1 MRRSSF
7 AVVLIAGVL
16 LSGCREDG
24 TVTVRSLAF
33 SGVQAVNVSLLKAA
47 IATRE
52 DSRVPIAG
60 IRLPW
65 SKERQT
71 FDRTR
76 LDADVK
82 RIEAFYADRG
92 YPDAT
97 VSRVDIQYNE
107 RQDEVD
113 VTVVIVEGD
122 PVLVKVIDLHGFDA
136 LPATKLAD
144 LRKRLPLQVGRAR
157 DRQLVVASHDLSVNA
172 LRNEGYAYA
181 SVVTAERPTERPREV
196 LVSFTADTGPVSH
209 FGPVEITG
217 TRSVGAGVIR
227 RQLLFKPGDL
237 YRRSIVQD
245 TQRRLY
251 GMELFQFV
259 NIELLQPDGRDP
271 VVRTRVTVA
280 EGRHQ
285 RVKGGVGY
293 GTEEK
298 ARVDGEYRH
307 VNFLGG
313 ARSAVLHGRWSSL
326 DRGVRAEVLQP
337 YLFSPQLSLAADG
350 QRWYTFTPAYESI
363 VTGGKVAMMHR
374 TSQRFAWAASL
385 TSQRATSAIGQAALE
400 DPDLYNDLIAL
411 GLDPTTGKQEG
422 VLAAFGFNLQ
432 RSVTD
437 RLLDP
442 HRGYQVTIDA
452 EQAGRLLPGRFHY
465 HAAAIDARY
474 YHPLSERVVVA
485 GRIQA
490 GGIRGDG
497 DDPANV
503 PFAKKYFLGGAT
515 SIRGWGRY
523 EVSPLSASGLPI
535 GGNAMFAFSSEVR
548 VGLAGRAGGVAFLDA
563 GDVWPERVSLDLRDL
578 RYAVGTGFRYQTP
591 VGPLRLDFGYQLN
604 PTETLLTRAG
614 QPVNRRWRI
623 HFSIGQAF

>member
-1 MRRSSF
+1 MRRCSF
-7 AVVLIAGVL
+7 AVVLIAASFV
-16 LSGCREDG
+16 SGCRTDG
-24 TVTVRSLAF
+24 TVTVRSLTF
-33 SGVQAVNVSLLKAA
+33 TGVHDVKVSQLTTA

-52 DSRVPIAG
+52 DTKVPIVG

-65 SKERQT
+65 SKERQP
-71 FDRTR
+71 FDQTR

-82 RIEAFYADRG
+82 RIEAFYAERG
-92 YPDAT
+92 YPEAT
-97 VSRVDIQYNE
+97 VSRVDVRFNT

-113 VTVVIVEGD
+113 VTVVVVEGD
-122 PVLVKVIDLHGFDA
+122 PVRVAAIDLHGFDV
-136 LPATKLAD
+136 LPASKLAD
-144 LRKRLPLQVGRAR
+144 LRQRLPLQVGRAR
-157 DRQLVVASHDLSVNA
+157 DRQLVVASHDSAVNA

-181 SVVTAERPTERPREV
+181 SVVTAEQPTGRLHEV
-196 LVSFTADTGPVSH
+196 MLSFTAETGPVSH

-217 TRSVGAGVIR
+217 NRSVGAGIIR

-259 NIELLQPDGRDP
+259 NIESLQPDARNP
-271 VVRTRVTVA
+271 EVRTRVTVA

-326 DRGVRAEVLQP
+326 DRGARAEFLQP

-350 QRWYTFTPAYESI
+350 QRWYTFTPAYQSI
-363 VTGGKVAMMHR
+363 VTGGRVAMTHR
-374 TSQRFAWAASL
+374 TSQRFSWTASIS
-385 TSQRATSAIGQAALE
+385 SQRTTSAISQNALE
-400 DPDLYNDLIAL
+400 DPDLYGDLIAL

-422 VLAAFGFNLQ
+422 VLGAFGFTLK
-432 RSVTD
+432 RSATD
-437 RLLDP
+437 NLLDP
-442 HRGYQVTIDA
+442 HRGYQVTVDA

-465 HAAAIDARY
+465 HAVALDARH
-474 YHPLSERVVVA
+474 YHPFG
-485 GRIQA
+485 GRFVLASRITA

-497 DDPANV
+497 NDPANV
-503 PFAKKYFLGGAT
+503 PFAKKYFLGGAS

-523 EVSPLSASGLPI
+523 EVSPLSESGLPI
-535 GGNAMFAFSSEVR
+535 GGNAMLAFSSEVR

-563 GDVWPERVSLDLRDL
+563 GNVWPERVSLDVRDL
-578 RYAVGTGFRYQTP
+578 RYAVGTGLRYQTP

-604 PTETLLTRAG
+604 PAATLLTRSG

-623 HFSIGQAF
+623 HFSVGQAF